1 MKSSENLTTLY
12 EHSKANLKTIL
23 NSPIID
29 DIKLL
34 ELIDKLTF
42 DNSFSIKKIDDYN
55 LDEIAK
61 VFRFYE
67 ELLKKSFNEDKE
79 KFELEF
85 KLYTLLI
92 KVFTELCN
100 TFINDKN
107 KIPNI
112 DNFFQI
118 LKESKNMLKLTIPL
132 DVKHINILNNL
143 IGEQLYYF
151 SHIHYHDINAYPLD
165 YTFEKYFLNLEKMF
179 HGYDLSLSS
188 DFGHKEFTNK
198 DIELAILKNN
208 ASFLILTLIHK
219 IYKYKSFDDLE
230 NNKFKNIIKF
240 YTDNFSTEK
249 DTKKDTIK
257 NLESLLLRDF
267 IDSNKYIK
275 KITNHNL
282 LTEKLILLELDTD
295 EYKQLIDIIKKIDF
309 QD

>member
-42 DNSFSIKKIDDYN
+42 DNSFSIKNIDDYN

-79 KFELEF
+79 RFELEF

-100 TFINDKN
+100 TFVNDKN

-179 HGYDLSLSS
+179 HGYDLSLAS

-219 IYKYKSFDDLE
+219 IYKYKSFDDFE
-230 NNKFKNIIKF
+230 NNKFKDIIEF
-240 YTDNFSTEK
+240 YIDNFPIEE
-249 DTKKDTIK
+249 DIKKDTIK

-267 IDSNKYIK
+267 IASKNYIK

-295 EYKQLIDIIKKIDF
+295 EYKQLIDMIKKIDF

>member
-1 MKSSENLTTLY
+1 MKSSKNLTTLY